1 MTLVADCFSIVREHF
16 SNIYIIWLLSY
27 FFFSFLSS
35 CICGLVHYIPSTLDA
50 CLSLPPGSRQQW
62 YSWYLCYLY
71 RETICTTNPVRT
83 DLFLEKISLI
93 YIYIYMYIYLDG
105 RRKKIKWTRERERH
119 TSSVDRMY
127 WTSPHIQEETKEKK
141 KKDNK

>member
-35 CICGLVHYIPSTLDA
+35 CICGLVHYIPSMLDVYV
-50 CLSLPPGSRQQW
+50 SLPPGSRHQW

-71 RETICTTNPVRT
+71 RETICTTDPVLT
-83 DLFLEKISLI
+83 DLFVQIISLI
-93 YIYIYMYIYLDG
+93 YIYLSISTEEG
-105 RRKKIKWTRERERH
+105 KKPNEEERRETY

-141 KKDNK
+141 KER